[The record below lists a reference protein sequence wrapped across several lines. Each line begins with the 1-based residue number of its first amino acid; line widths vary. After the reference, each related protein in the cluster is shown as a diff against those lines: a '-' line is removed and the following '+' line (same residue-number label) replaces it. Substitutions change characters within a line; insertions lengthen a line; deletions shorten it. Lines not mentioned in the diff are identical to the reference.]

1 MDEGFYGRR
10 RTKSRSSKKKVTKN
24 DIIRSAIQDLG
35 LTWDE
40 LMGITPVELY
50 RLQLIENRKRERKW
64 EIGREI
70 IAACLN
76 PHTKQ
81 RIRGRDIIKLSFD
94 DEAVKVEWDD
104 EFVRKVLNA
113 WN

>member
-1 MDEGFYGRR
+1 M
-10 RTKSRSSKKKVTKN
+10 
-24 DIIRSAIQDLG
+24 
-35 LTWDE
+35 
-40 LMGITPVELY
+40 TPVELF
-50 RLQLIENRKRERKW
+50 RRQMVEQRKRERKW

-81 RIRGRDIIKLSFD
+81 KIKGRDIIKLSFD
-94 DEAVKVEWDD
+94 EEKTKFEWDD
-104 EFVRKVLNA
+104 DFVRRILNT

>member
-1 MDEGFYGRR
+1 MDEGFHGRR
-10 RTKSRSSKKKVTKN
+10 TRYGSSKKKVTKN
-24 DIIRSAIQDLG
+24 DIIRSAMQDLG
-35 LTWDE
+35 LTWAE
-40 LMGITPVELY
+40 LMDITPVELY

-76 PHTKQ
+76 PHTNQ

-94 DEAVKVEWDD
+94 DEAAKVEWDD

>member
-1 MDEGFYGRR
+1 L
-10 RTKSRSSKKKVTKN
+10 S
-24 DIIRSAIQDLG
+24 
-35 LTWDE
+35 WDE
-40 LMGITPVELY
+40 LVDMTPAELY
-50 RLQLIENRKRERKW
+50 RLQLVNNRERERDW

-81 RIRGRDIIKLSFD
+81 KVKGRDIIKLSFD
-94 DEAVKVEWDD
+94 DEVTKIEWDD
-104 EFVRKVLNA
+104 QLVRKILRT